1 MFFCFLVIDPF
12 PFVKAGRLSPYFGY
26 VGFIFNS
33 IVCIFFVACF
43 AKSILCF
50 FIGYMTFFI

>member
-12 PFVKAGRLSPYFGY
+12 PFVKVGRLSPYFGY

-33 IVCIFFVACF
+33 IVCILFLLLVLPNPFCVF
-43 AKSILCF
+43 L
-50 FIGYMTFFI
+50 